1 MELPIEMRD
10 ILNRFLEGQTE
21 TARKV
26 FLRRYWFGDS
36 VKEIAQMYGLGES
49 RVKMTLLR
57 SRNTLKE
64 CLEAEGV
71 SI

>member
-1 MELPIEMRD
+1 M
-10 ILNRFLEGQTE
+10 
-21 TARKV
+21 

-57 SRNTLKE
+57 SRNTLRE

-71 SI
+71 NI